1 MVSANKCRTAPRR
14 SVKNLQNLVS
24 GLTLR
29 VDSEAA
35 NGEKTELSIP
45 VKRNADENS
54 LLNCKCASF
63 KLIAEVDG
71 LRSQIDALKAEN
83 QIVADDLKAAKML
96 SALNESD
103 VLMTKLKVL
112 VSGARVCQLLLVCSG

>member
-54 LLNCKCASF
+54 LLNCKYAS
-63 KLIAEVDG
+63 LIAELDC

-83 QIVADDLKAAKML
+83 QIVVEDLKAAKML
-96 SALNESD
+96 SALNERD

-112 VSGARVCQLLLVCSG
+112 VSGARVYP